1 MIYGINTV
9 LRHVLVACIGLLALI
24 AVRLVDSA
32 PFAGQK
38 AQLAAAQLMHHCT
51 ADLPELREAS
61 GLPITADTD
70 PNLTGLIGPE
80 YTDFTTTLGSIEAKR
95 TSTNPAFAA
104 VLTRYFLE
112 LGLQK
117 GDVIA
122 VGASGSFPAMTLAT
136 LCAAKS
142 LELKPLIIYSLGSSM
157 YGAGA
162 WNFTLLEMLEHWRKQ
177 GRFSYTV
184 LAVSLGGDEDQAGG
198 LIFEEARDGFVRKA
212 QTCGLPFI
220 NEPNLR
226 ASEQARM
233 AVYKQAANGQPIRCF
248 VNVGGASVN
257 MGNRGF
263 AARLTNGLVLPET
276 VRGLTGDSTTG
287 ASGVAAAFLRQDV
300 PVVHLLDMRHL
311 ALKNGLPLDP
321 KPIPPVGEGGVYRVS
336 GHTTLR
342 AILLGLGLCA
352 GLGLLLAG
360 KKDRARS
367 GY

>member
-1 MIYGINTV
+1 M
-9 LRHVLVACIGLLALI
+9 LVAGIGLLALL
-24 AVRLVDSA
+24 AVRLVDST
-32 PFAGQK
+32 PFPGQH
-38 AQLAAAQLMHHCT
+38 AQLAAAHLMARCT
-51 ADLPELREAS
+51 ADLPGLRKAA
-61 GLPITADTD
+61 GLPITPDTD

-80 YTDFTTTLGSIEAKR
+80 YTDFTTTLGNLEAKR

-136 LCAAKS
+136 LCAASS
-142 LELKPLIIYSLGSSM
+142 LELKPLIIYSLGASM

-162 WNFTLLEMLEHWRKQ
+162 WNFTLLEMLEHWRRQ
-177 GRFSYTV
+177 GRLPYTV
-184 LAVSLGGDEDQAGG
+184 LAVSLGGDDDQAGG
-198 LIFEEARDGFVRKA
+198 LIFEEARAGFVRKA

-220 NEPNLR
+220 NEPNLH

-233 AVYKQAANGQPIRCF
+233 TLYTQAAEGLDIRCF

-263 AARLTNGLVLPET
+263 AARLTNGLIRPEA
-276 VRGLTGDSTTG
+276 VRDMAAE
-287 ASGVAAAFLRQDV
+287 ASGVAAAFLRQGV

-321 KPIPPVGEGGVYRVS
+321 KPLPPVGEGNVYIVS
-336 GHTTLR
+336 GRTGLR
-342 AILLGLGLCA
+342 AALLGLGLCV
-352 GLGLLLAG
+352 GLALLWPRKTEDG
-360 KKDRARS
+360 KKTQH
-367 GY
+367 

>member
-1 MIYGINTV
+1 MNTV
-9 LRHVLVACIGLLALI
+9 FRHALVAGIGLLALT
-24 AVRLVDSA
+24 AVRLVDA
-32 PFAGQK
+32 TPFAGQK
-38 AQLAAAQLMHHCT
+38 AQLAAAQLMHRCT
-51 ADLPELREAS
+51 ADLAALRKAS
-61 GLPITADTD
+61 SLPITPDTD

-80 YTDFTTTLGSIEAKR
+80 YTDFTTTLGSVEAKR

-117 GDVIA
+117 GEVIA

-162 WNFTLLEMLEHWRKQ
+162 WNFTLLEMLEHWRGQ
-177 GRFSYTV
+177 GRFPYTV
-184 LAVSLGGDEDQAGG
+184 LAVSLGGDDDQARG

-226 ASEQARM
+226 ASEQVRM
-233 AVYKQAANGQPIRCF
+233 ALYARAADNQPIRCF
-248 VNVGGASVN
+248 VNIGGASVN

-263 AARLTNGLVLPET
+263 AARLPNGLVRPASAGSLA
-276 VRGLTGDSTTG
+276 GGSDTG
-287 ASGVAAAFLRQDV
+287 ASGVAAAFLRQGV

-321 KPIPPVGEGGVYRVS
+321 KPIPPVGEGGVYSVS
-336 GHTTLR
+336 GHTGLR
-342 AILLGLGLCA
+342 VVLLGLGLCA
-352 GLGLLLAG
+352 GLGLLLTG
-360 KKDRARS
+360 KKMKRAAK
-367 GY
+367 